1 MRKHG
6 ALPRGLEAAGQQKV
20 QGPLANTPFGVSRF
34 GRLFDASATT
44 FSDANLDELAK
55 HMVAEFDPPK
65 DGVDL
70 EESGIPA
77 LYTYFGQFI
86 DHDLTFDP
94 EPSFKKVK
102 DLDAVID
109 FRTAAFDLDN
119 VYGRGKDDQPYLYEG
134 DKFVL
139 GAKILGGSP
148 HGDQATPA
156 VVTRRRDCN
165 GGGRTARSLSGDV

>member
-1 MRKHG
+1 M
-6 ALPRGLEAAGQQKV
+6 
-20 QGPLANTPFGVSRF
+20 
-34 GRLFDASATT
+34 
-44 FSDANLDELAK
+44 
-55 HMVAEFDPPK
+55 
-65 DGVDL
+65 
-70 EESGIPA
+70 
-77 LYTYFGQFI
+77 
-86 DHDLTFDP
+86 
-94 EPSFKKVK
+94 K

-139 GAKILGGSP
+139 GVKILGGSP

-165 GGGRTARSLSGDV
+165 GGGRTARSLSGDVCSLRGPAAQVVNI

>member
-1 MRKHG
+1 
-6 ALPRGLEAAGQQKV
+6 
-20 QGPLANTPFGVSRF
+20 
-34 GRLFDASATT
+34 
-44 FSDANLDELAK
+44 
-55 HMVAEFDPPK
+55 MVAEFDPPK

-148 HGDQATPA
+148 HGAGAHDLSRNSAG
-156 VVTRRRDCN
+156 TRPHRRPPQ
-165 GGGRTARSLSGDV
+165 